1 MKIEKGTW
9 YFFEKK
15 RGPKEVPPVTLFRGF
30 FETFRGVLFRA
41 FRVLVWAFRGSQF
54 QPPEGGRPT
63 PMPRRAHPTPRS
75 SGEHWKQERRA
86 NHHQR
91 KTGKGQTQTQRK
103 KGQPREGQ
111 PIPRRETNTP
121 RAKSKK
127 GQTPTLRRNGEPPL
141 RWQQFPPGEGK
152 ANPNHKKDGP
162 NTTSRKK
169 VNHHL
174 KKRNAKP
181 TTRRKR
187 PPPTPKIQDQCP
199 PEEGQPR
206 ERRSNRPTSRRNG
219 EPPSSS
225 LPKARKAN
233 PNHDK
238 HGPNTTSRRP
248 TTTHRED
255 KANPNPKEEGPTS
268 NHEKEKTNPTL
279 LKGRANET
287 RREGKWATPTKAC
300 EPSLPNRVAFAIS
313 CVTPNLKIE
322 NLNVVPDQ
330 IRRQIL
336 DAIAIAIKIAIAFAS
351 ICGLMWCRKPSNFQF
366 SIFNFG
372 VCHQI
377 WNLKIESWK
386 FEIFTRQEMRFCFVV
401 GCHFFIFG
409 HCNCNHDCKC
419 NFGRNC
425 NSNYVS
431 IWKCNLSI
439 TKNDKKWKWQNNWQ
453 TKKTHEEKIMKK
465 WRKMK
470 MTKNEEKWKM
480 TNRHTHTHQ
489 HTQTDSDTQK
499 TWFHE
504 QPERAICV
512 QISGGS
518 LNRAPHN
525 TYHTSLSP
533 SSLFEPR
540 KENMLPRTPNTNPD
554 TEHHKRPQST
564 WPPNTPP
571 NTQPPD
577 TNAKPNHPTHD
588 PTAQP
593 PNTPTP
599 DPTAQHPTHHVGWP
613 FLLFELN

>member
-15 RGPKEVPPVTLFRGF
+15 KEGPKRYL
-30 FETFRGVLFRA
+30 
-41 FRVLVWAFRGSQF
+41 
-54 QPPEGGRPT
+54 
-63 PMPRRAHPTPRS
+63 PRRYFVAFSRLFAAFLSGLFGCLCGLFGAVSKPQPEKEGPTPR
-75 SGEHWKQERRA
+75 G
-86 NHHQR
+86 
-91 KTGKGQTQTQRK
+91 
-103 KGQPREGQ
+103 EGQ

-248 TTTHRED
+248 TTTPRED
-255 KANPNPKEEGPTS
+255 KANPNPKKEGPTS

-287 RREGKWATPTKAC
+287 RREGKGATPTKAC

-330 IRRQIL
+330 IRPQIL

-453 TKKTHEEKIMKK
+453 TKKTHEEKSWKNDEKWKWQKWGKMKK
-465 WRKMK
+465 WR
-470 MTKNEEKWKM
+470 TD
-480 TNRHTHTHQ
+480 THTHQ
-489 HTQTDSDTQK
+489 HTQTGSDTQK

-525 TYHTSLSP
+525 TYHTSLPPSSQENMLSKKKNERAICVRLSSGSLNHTTHNADHTSLSP

-554 TEHHKRPQST
+554 TEHHKRPPST